1 MTEDKGILIRNV
13 YYMLA
18 YAYQELKQNNY
29 AKIDAEA
36 FDDIYDL
43 FAEILA
49 RGIAYQLK
57 HGLYREYVSKNESM
71 FTVRGKININGTL
84 VNRMRNRHQIDCDFD
99 ELSENN
105 IFNQILVSTSMILIK
120 NTDVKKEKKAKLKQ
134 LMLFF
139 QNVKPIDLHSIRWN
153 ILRFDRNNQN
163 YRMLLYLCY
172 FIVSEWLMTTE
183 EGKFKM
189 RAFSD
194 EHMSRLFE
202 RFVLE
207 YYKKNHP
214 ELKPCAK
221 QIDWN
226 IVKETTDIAILPIMQ
241 TDILLTMKERTLIID
256 TKYYSHTLQKKY
268 DKTSIHSQN
277 LFQMHTY
284 VTEYDVEHKG
294 NVDGMLLY
302 AKTQEDMKLRKS
314 LDVFYEEGSADG
326 IAGFILQKGS
336 MGRRGTMKFCGTEAV
351 IEEMPANE
359 ISAAENTVDIEM
371 NSHDDGTYSLVLDYD
386 NYRYYRRH
394 RSRYCAVN
402 HKTSGI
408 FERS

>member
-139 QNVKPIDLHSIRWN
+139 QN
-153 ILRFDRNNQN
+153 Q
-163 YRMLLYLCY
+163 
-172 FIVSEWLMTTE
+172 
-183 EGKFKM
+183 
-189 RAFSD
+189 
-194 EHMSRLFE
+194 
-202 RFVLE
+202 
-207 YYKKNHP
+207 
-214 ELKPCAK
+214 
-221 QIDWN
+221 
-226 IVKETTDIAILPIMQ
+226 
-241 TDILLTMKERTLIID
+241 
-256 TKYYSHTLQKKY
+256 
-268 DKTSIHSQN
+268 
-277 LFQMHTY
+277 
-284 VTEYDVEHKG
+284 
-294 NVDGMLLY
+294 
-302 AKTQEDMKLRKS
+302 
-314 LDVFYEEGSADG
+314 
-326 IAGFILQKGS
+326 
-336 MGRRGTMKFCGTEAV
+336 
-351 IEEMPANE
+351 
-359 ISAAENTVDIEM
+359 
-371 NSHDDGTYSLVLDYD
+371 
-386 NYRYYRRH
+386 
-394 RSRYCAVN
+394 
-402 HKTSGI
+402 
-408 FERS
+408 

>member
-1 MTEDKGILIRNV
+1 
-13 YYMLA
+13 
-18 YAYQELKQNNY
+18 
-29 AKIDAEA
+29 
-36 FDDIYDL
+36 
-43 FAEILA
+43 
-49 RGIAYQLK
+49 
-57 HGLYREYVSKNESM
+57 
-71 FTVRGKININGTL
+71 
-84 VNRMRNRHQIDCDFD
+84 
-99 ELSENN
+99 
-105 IFNQILVSTSMILIK
+105 MILIK
-120 NTDVKKEKKAKLKQ
+120 NTDVKKDKKAKLKQ
-134 LMLFF
+134 LMFFF
-139 QNVKPIDLHSIRWN
+139 QNVKPIDLHSVKWN

-189 RAFSD
+189 REFSD

-302 AKTQEDMKLRKS
+302 AKTQEDIIPDDQMQLKDGNTIYFQT
-314 LDVFYEEGSADG
+314 LDLNQEFPEICRQLDII
-326 IAGFILQKGS
+326 IAKDHS
-336 MGRRGTMKFCGTEAV
+336 
-351 IEEMPANE
+351 
-359 ISAAENTVDIEM
+359 
-371 NSHDDGTYSLVLDYD
+371 
-386 NYRYYRRH
+386 
-394 RSRYCAVN
+394 
-402 HKTSGI
+402 
-408 FERS
+408 